1 MGEQTPLRH
10 TPRGPGELRSSP
22 GVWAEG
28 EVRQGMVG
36 KDGVSLL
43 RMEVKKFPVCCSV
56 HQVAV
61 IQMYSNNDQLP
72 ARSLLTVTSHTIQEK
87 RFTLCPTAPP
97 FGSGSMET
105 ARAVFT

>member
-1 MGEQTPLRH
+1 
-10 TPRGPGELRSSP
+10 
-22 GVWAEG
+22 
-28 EVRQGMVG
+28 MVG

-61 IQMYSNNDQLP
+61 IQMCSNNDQLP
-72 ARSLLTVTSHTIQEK
+72 PRSLLTVTSHTIQEK
-87 RFTLCPTAPP
+87 HFTLCPTAPP
-97 FGSGSMET
+97 FGNGSMET